1 MGMDP
6 MVIDHLNC
14 HDNVTQIK
22 KDLIELL
29 CIVQQ
34 DEVFT
39 REMISEKI
47 FKAVQDLTY
56 AEEIHFGVIKG
67 FYDEQTKS
75 LNNTLA
81 GR

>member
-1 MGMDP
+1 
-6 MVIDHLNC
+6 MVIDHMNC
-14 HDNVTQIK
+14 HDAVTQIK

-34 DEVFT
+34 EEVFT
-39 REMISEKI
+39 REMISERI
-47 FKAVQDLTY
+47 FKAVNDLTN
-56 AEEIHFGVIKG
+56 AEDVHFGVIKG
-67 FYDEQTKS
+67 FFDEQTKS